1 MPLND
6 PTIKNAKPTGKA
18 YRLSDEKGLYLEV
31 SPAGGKWWRLK
42 YRFGGK
48 EKRLSLGTY
57 PEVGLKQ
64 ARERRD
70 EARKQLADG
79 IDPSIHRQATKAA
92 RSDRDAN
99 SLEVLAREWHQQR
112 HELSPK
118 HAANLMARLKRDI
131 FPWLGS
137 RPVMEITGPEV
148 LAVLRRMTHRGAVES
163 AHRAKCTISQ
173 VMRYAVATGRAERDP
188 CPDLKGALPQPKKSH
203 FPAITEPTRVGELL
217 RQLDGYHGTFPVC
230 CAIRLAPML
239 FIRPG
244 ELRQAKWDQ
253 FDLDAGTWRFRVTK
267 TKVDH
272 LVPLADQ
279 AVAILRELH
288 ALTGQGMFVFPS
300 ARKGGTPRPMSDN
313 TVLSALRRLGIPK
326 EEMVGHGFR
335 AMARTLLAERLHFRP
350 EVIEHQLSH
359 RVPDTLGAAYNRT
372 KFLQDRIAMMQSWA
386 DYLDTLKDTSSNV
399 VPIGMANT

>member
-31 SPAGGKWWRLK
+31 SPNGGKWWRLK
-42 YRFGGK
+42 YRFDGK

-57 PEVGLKQ
+57 PEVGLKL

-79 IDPSIHRQATKAA
+79 IDPSIHRQATKAT
-92 RSDRDAN
+92 RSDRAAN
-99 SLEVLAREWHQQR
+99 SFEVLAREWHQQR
-112 HELSPK
+112 HELTPK
-118 HAANLMARLKRDI
+118 HAANLMARLERDI

-137 RPVMEITGPEV
+137 RPVMDITGPEV
-148 LAVLRRMTHRGAVES
+148 LAILRRMTHRGATES

-173 VMRYAVATGRAERDP
+173 IMRFAVATGRAERDP
-188 CPDLKGALPQPKKSH
+188 CPDLRGALPQAKKTH
-203 FPAITEPTRVGELL
+203 FPAVTDPARVGELL
-217 RQLDGYHGTFPVC
+217 RQIDGYHGTLPVT
-230 CAIRLAPML
+230 CALRLAPL
-239 FIRPG
+239 VFVRPG
-244 ELRQAKWDQ
+244 ELRHAKWEEI
-253 FDLDAGTWRFRVTK
+253 DLDAATWRFLVTK

-272 LVPLADQ
+272 LVPLAHQ
-279 AVAILRELH
+279 AVSILRELH
-288 ALTGQGMFVFPS
+288 PLTGRGTYLFPS
-300 ARKGGTPRPMSDN
+300 SRTTTRPMSDN
-313 TVLSALRRLGIPK
+313 TILSALRRLGIPK

-335 AMARTLLAERLHFRP
+335 AMARTLLAEQLHFKP

-372 KFLQDRIAMMQSWA
+372 KFLKERVAMMQSWA
-386 DYLDTLKDTSSNV
+386 DYLDTLKDSNSNV
-399 VPIGMANT
+399 VPIGKAI

>member
-42 YRFGGK
+42 YRFDGK

-57 PEVGLKQ
+57 PEVGLKL

-79 IDPSIHRQATKAA
+79 IDPSIHRQASKAT
-92 RSDRDAN
+92 RSDRAGN
-99 SLEVLAREWHQQR
+99 SFEVLAREWHQQR
-112 HELSPK
+112 HELTPK
-118 HAANLMARLKRDI
+118 HAANLMARLERDI

-148 LAVLRRMTHRGAVES
+148 LAILRRMTHRGATES

-173 VMRYAVATGRAERDP
+173 IMRFAVATGRAERDP
-188 CPDLKGALPQPKKSH
+188 CPDLKGALPQAKKTH
-203 FPAITEPTRVGELL
+203 FPAVTDPARVGELL
-217 RQLDGYHGTFPVC
+217 RQLDGYHGTLPVT
-230 CAIRLAPML
+230 CALRLAPL
-239 FIRPG
+239 VFVRPG
-244 ELRQAKWDQ
+244 ELRQAKWEEI
-253 FDLDAGTWRFRVTK
+253 DLDAATWRFLVTK

-272 LVPLADQ
+272 LVPLSHQ
-279 AVAILRELH
+279 AVSILRELH
-288 ALTGQGMFVFPS
+288 PLTGRGTYLFPS
-300 ARKGGTPRPMSDN
+300 SRTTTRPMSDN
-313 TVLSALRRLGIPK
+313 AILSALRRLGIPK

-335 AMARTLLAERLHFRP
+335 AMARTLLAEQLHFKP

-372 KFLQDRIAMMQSWA
+372 KFLKERIAMMQSWA
-386 DYLDTLKDTSSNV
+386 DYLDTLKDINSNV
-399 VPIGMANT
+399 VPIGKAI

>member
-31 SPAGGKWWRLK
+31 SPNGGKWWRLK
-42 YRFGGK
+42 YRFDGK

-57 PEVGLKQ
+57 PEVGLKL

-79 IDPSIHRQATKAA
+79 IDPSIHRQATKAT
-92 RSDRDAN
+92 RSDRAAN
-99 SLEVLAREWHQQR
+99 SFEVLAREWHQQR
-112 HELSPK
+112 HELTPK
-118 HAANLMARLKRDI
+118 HAANLMARLERDI

-137 RPVMEITGPEV
+137 RPVMDIAGPEV
-148 LAVLRRMTHRGAVES
+148 LAILRRMTHRGATES

-173 VMRYAVATGRAERDP
+173 IMRFAVATGRAERDP
-188 CPDLKGALPQPKKSH
+188 CPDLRGALPQAKKTH
-203 FPAITEPTRVGELL
+203 FPAVTDPARVGELL
-217 RQLDGYHGTFPVC
+217 RQIDGYHGTLPVT
-230 CAIRLAPML
+230 CALRLAPL
-239 FIRPG
+239 VFVRPG
-244 ELRQAKWDQ
+244 ELRHAKWEEI
-253 FDLDAGTWRFRVTK
+253 DLDAATWRFLVTK

-272 LVPLADQ
+272 LVPLAHQ
-279 AVAILRELH
+279 AVSILRELH
-288 ALTGQGMFVFPS
+288 PLTGRGTYLFPS
-300 ARKGGTPRPMSDN
+300 SRTTTRPMSDN
-313 TVLSALRRLGIPK
+313 TILSALRRLGIPK

-335 AMARTLLAERLHFRP
+335 AMARTLLAEQLHFKP

-372 KFLQDRIAMMQSWA
+372 KFLKERIAMMQSWA
-386 DYLDTLKDTSSNV
+386 DYLDTLKDSNSNV
-399 VPIGMANT
+399 VPIGKAI

>member
-31 SPAGGKWWRLK
+31 SPNGGKWWRLK
-42 YRFGGK
+42 YRFDGK

-57 PEVGLKQ
+57 PEVGLKL

-79 IDPSIHRQATKAA
+79 IDPSIHRQATKAT
-92 RSDRDAN
+92 RSDRAAN
-99 SLEVLAREWHQQR
+99 SFEVLAREWHQQR
-112 HELSPK
+112 HELTPK
-118 HAANLMARLKRDI
+118 HAANLMARLERDI

-137 RPVMEITGPEV
+137 RPVMDIAGPEV
-148 LAVLRRMTHRGAVES
+148 LAILRRMTHRGATES

-173 VMRYAVATGRAERDP
+173 IMRFAVATGRAERDP
-188 CPDLKGALPQPKKSH
+188 CPDLRGALPQAKKTH
-203 FPAITEPTRVGELL
+203 FPAVTDPARVGELL
-217 RQLDGYHGTFPVC
+217 RQIDGYHGTLPVT
-230 CAIRLAPML
+230 CALRLAPL
-239 FIRPG
+239 VFVRPG
-244 ELRQAKWDQ
+244 ELRHAKWEEI
-253 FDLDAGTWRFRVTK
+253 DLDAATWRFLVTK

-272 LVPLADQ
+272 LVPLAHQ
-279 AVAILRELH
+279 AVSILRELH
-288 ALTGQGMFVFPS
+288 PLTGRGTYLFPS
-300 ARKGGTPRPMSDN
+300 SRTTTRPMSDN
-313 TVLSALRRLGIPK
+313 TILSALRRLGIPK

-335 AMARTLLAERLHFRP
+335 AMARTLLAEQLHFKP

-372 KFLQDRIAMMQSWA
+372 KFLKERIAMMQSWA
-386 DYLDTLKDTSSNV
+386 DYLDTLKDSNSNV
-399 VPIGMANT
+399 VSIGKAI

>member
-31 SPAGGKWWRLK
+31 SPNGGKWWRLK
-42 YRFGGK
+42 YRFDGK

-57 PEVGLKQ
+57 PDVGLKQ

-79 IDPSIHRQATKAA
+79 IDPSIHRQATKAT
-92 RSDRDAN
+92 RSDRAAN
-99 SLEVLAREWHQQR
+99 SFEVLAREWHQQR
-112 HELSPK
+112 HELTPK
-118 HAANLMARLKRDI
+118 HAANLMARLERDI

-137 RPVMEITGPEV
+137 KPVMEITGPEV
-148 LAVLRRMTHRGAVES
+148 LAILRRMTHRGATES

-173 VMRYAVATGRAERDP
+173 IMRFAVATGRAERDP
-188 CPDLKGALPQPKKSH
+188 CPDLKGALPQAKKTH
-203 FPAITEPTRVGELL
+203 FPAVTDPARVGELL
-217 RQLDGYHGTFPVC
+217 RQLDGYHGTLPVT
-230 CAIRLAPML
+230 CALRLAPL
-239 FIRPG
+239 VFVRPG
-244 ELRQAKWDQ
+244 ELRQAKWEEI
-253 FDLDAGTWRFRVTK
+253 DLDAATWRFLVTK

-272 LVPLADQ
+272 LVPLSHQ
-279 AVAILRELH
+279 AVSILRELH
-288 ALTGQGMFVFPS
+288 PLTGRGTYLFPS
-300 ARKGGTPRPMSDN
+300 SRTTTRPMSDN
-313 TVLSALRRLGIPK
+313 AILSALRRLGIPK

-335 AMARTLLAERLHFRP
+335 AMARTLLAEQLHFKP

-372 KFLQDRIAMMQSWA
+372 KFLKERIDMMQSWA
-386 DYLDTLKDTSSNV
+386 DYLDTLKDINSNV
-399 VPIGMANT
+399 VPIGKAI